1 MGMPRRLGEPSLS
14 GRIPMATSVVAL
26 HSPAYKVLTQL
37 RHGPRTV
44 DELAKGLRL
53 THNAVRNQLR
63 KLESANLATRVGARP
78 GVSKPS
84 TLYGITLEG
93 QTQFSTIYLSV
104 LTQFLRVAEGQ
115 CSGKQLGS
123 FMTDTGKSLA
133 KRYSKP
139 GGGIKVRAYAAAR
152 LLRTFG
158 GLAEVRTRNGSLII
172 RSVACPLAALT
183 AENRAA
189 CKVLEGFLSQYVSA
203 GVRTCCTLDEGLSPQ
218 CCFEIAR

>member
-1 MGMPRRLGEPSLS
+1 
-14 GRIPMATSVVAL
+14 MAKSVVAL
-26 HSPAYKVLTQL
+26 HNPAHKVLTQL
-37 RHGPRTV
+37 RHGLRTV
-44 DELAKGLRL
+44 DELSKGLRL
-53 THNAVRNQLR
+53 THNAIRNQLR
-63 KLESANLATRVGARP
+63 KLEAANLVNRVGARP

-93 QTQFSTIYLSV
+93 QTQFSTVYLPV

-133 KRYSKP
+133 KRYAKP
-139 GGGIKVRAYAAAR
+139 GGSIKVRAYAAAR

-158 GLAEVRTRNGSLII
+158 GLTEVRTRNGSLVI

-183 AENRAA
+183 TENRAA

-203 GVRTCCTLDEGLSPQ
+203 RVRTCCIIAEGLSPH